1 MIMFNKTSRR
11 FFLGFAGIV
20 VGSIVIAFIAVYFS
34 PESRFEREV
43 AGLQEQYANDIYGGD
58 TPEETLELFIQALE
72 SGDVELASKYFVVE
86 KQEEGLYD
94 LEIASKENNLAKYL
108 DILNNSGRSAS
119 KYDDEIRYEI
129 DFFDENKQQIHIEIF
144 TLNTFPITM
153 NMAKI

>member
-11 FFLGFAGIV
+11 FFLGFAAIV

-72 SGDVELASKYFVVE
+72 SGDVELASKYVIIE
-86 KQEEGLYD
+86 KQQLLLDELK
-94 LEIASKENNLAKYL
+94 ISKEKGFL
-108 DILNNSGRSAS
+108 DDYINILIDSVGNKSHNQDLNSYEFRSEYNGENIFVARIILNTLTDKWKIS
-119 KYDDEIRYEI
+119 EI
-129 DFFDENKQQIHIEIF
+129 
-144 TLNTFPITM
+144 
-153 NMAKI
+153 

>member
-1 MIMFNKTSRR
+1 
-11 FFLGFAGIV
+11 
-20 VGSIVIAFIAVYFS
+20 
-34 PESRFEREV
+34 
-43 AGLQEQYANDIYGGD
+43 ANDIYGGD

-144 TLNTFPITM
+144 TLNTLTDKW
-153 NMAKI
+153 KISEI